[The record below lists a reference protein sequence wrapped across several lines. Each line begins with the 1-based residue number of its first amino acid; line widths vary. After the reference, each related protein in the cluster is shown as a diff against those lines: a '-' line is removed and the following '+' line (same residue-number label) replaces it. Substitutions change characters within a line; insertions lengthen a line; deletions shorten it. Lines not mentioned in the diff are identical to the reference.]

1 MHKTVTEIIN
11 EIATKHGIPTLETR
25 GRDSLD
31 IREVSVAMLRELLQ
45 DAFSAGYK
53 KGHEAA
59 NHPTRY
65 A

>member
-11 EIATKHGIPTLETR
+11 DIATEHGIPTLETR

-31 IREVSVAMLRELLQ
+31 IHELSVASIRKMIQ